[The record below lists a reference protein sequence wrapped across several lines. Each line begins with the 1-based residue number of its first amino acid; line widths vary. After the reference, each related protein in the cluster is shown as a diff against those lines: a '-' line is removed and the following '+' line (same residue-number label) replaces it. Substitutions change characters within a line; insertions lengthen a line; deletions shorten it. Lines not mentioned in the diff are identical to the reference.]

1 MCSGLCEAVK
11 WIASRTLNI
20 LLAEDTLVN
29 QQVILAILGKLN
41 HQITIAANGKEAV
54 DCVEAKEFDIIL
66 MDIRMPEMDGLQ
78 ATAIIRSLNSEKSKI
93 PIIALTADISA
104 GNIAEYID
112 TGMGAVVEKPLK
124 LPELLKAINAQLRE
138 EIHAPVEPMNSSV

>member
-1 MCSGLCEAVK
+1 ME
-11 WIASRTLNI
+11 
-20 LLAEDTLVN
+20 LAEKIKSIVADSFELPYDAVTLDTGPSNTPAWDSFGQMVLV
-29 QQVILAILGKLN
+29 LN
-41 HQITIAANGKEAV
+41 
-54 DCVEAKEFDIIL
+54 VEKEFDIIL